1 MNNNSILVIF
11 KYLLLIMPNVTKNI
25 LMENTK
31 KRLKELFCLMDSD
44 IDGYLDYYE
53 MKAALKALGF
63 PVKKSYILTIIRMYD
78 KRGYNK
84 ICFNDFYYVVTEM
97 LIKRNPIDE
106 IKYVFKLFI
115 NKSSINKIT
124 LEDLQK
130 FNQKLKCNL
139 INEEMELMIKEF
151 DLDQDG
157 SIDQSEFMDIMM
169 DFTI

>member
-11 KYLLLIMPNVTKNI
+11 KYLLLIMSNVTKNI

-63 PVKKSYILTIIRMYD
+63 PVKKSYILTIIRIYD

-84 ICFNDFYYVVTEM
+84 ISFNDFYYVGVFN
-97 LIKRNPIDE
+97 K
-106 IKYVFKLFI
+106 KY
-115 NKSSINKIT
+115 
-124 LEDLQK
+124 
-130 FNQKLKCNL
+130 
-139 INEEMELMIKEF
+139 
-151 DLDQDG
+151 
-157 SIDQSEFMDIMM
+157 
-169 DFTI
+169 